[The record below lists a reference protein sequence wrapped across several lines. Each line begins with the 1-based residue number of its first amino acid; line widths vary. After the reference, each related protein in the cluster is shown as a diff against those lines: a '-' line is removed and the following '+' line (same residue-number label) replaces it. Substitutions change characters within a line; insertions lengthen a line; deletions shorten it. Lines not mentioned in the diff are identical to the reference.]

1 MDNGGVRSPV
11 WKTVQVF
18 AGDVLVVWLLMAAT
32 PVVWSFLPETI
43 ASEAL
48 QRPAM
53 LFLMFGSI
61 CIVPLLW
68 VWRCWPTLSVPTLKS
83 LPASLAW
90 GVGAGLLGFLINY
103 PMDWLVRSAGSE
115 IPVAS
120 NVELVEQLL
129 AASTLLALADLVVL
143 APVAEELLF
152 RKLFLGRFIKSGS
165 PYWGLVLTSLLFA
178 FMHEPFPAQ
187 EQTLVGWL
195 LLFTYYFLMG
205 ILFGGVYVKTGRLSA
220 AIAAHATN
228 NLAVV
233 CLFYLAHQ

>member
-1 MDNGGVRSPV
+1 MEWLAR
-11 WKTVQVF
+11 
-18 AGDVLVVWLLMAAT
+18 LV
-32 PVVWSFLPETI
+32 
-43 ASEAL
+43 
-48 QRPAM
+48 
-53 LFLMFGSI
+53 
-61 CIVPLLW
+61 
-68 VWRCWPTLSVPTLKS
+68 
-83 LPASLAW
+83 
-90 GVGAGLLGFLINY
+90 
-103 PMDWLVRSAGSE
+103 GSE
-115 IPVAS
+115 MPVAG
-120 NVELVEQLL
+120 NEEAIAQLF
-129 AASTLLALADLVVL
+129 ATSSLLALIDLVVV

-152 RKLFLGRFIKSGS
+152 RKLMLGRFIKSGF
-165 PYWGLVLTSLLFA
+165 PHWGIVLTSLLFA